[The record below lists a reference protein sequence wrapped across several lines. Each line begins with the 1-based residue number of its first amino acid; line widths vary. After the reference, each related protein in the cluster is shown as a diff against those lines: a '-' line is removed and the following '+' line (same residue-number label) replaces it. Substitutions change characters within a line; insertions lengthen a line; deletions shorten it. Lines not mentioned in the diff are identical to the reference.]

1 MDESDN
7 TYHQK
12 LISIAKEYVKSH
24 LADAS
29 LEDTAIQVHLSPGY
43 FSKLFHKVTQ
53 STFSDYLTQ
62 CRMKRAGELL
72 KDVTYKTY
80 EISLMVGYDNPKNF
94 SRAFKQY
101 YNVTPREYRNNVS
114 DI

>member
-1 MDESDN
+1 M
-7 TYHQK
+7 
-12 LISIAKEYVKSH
+12 AKEYVKSN

-29 LEDTAIQVHLSPGY
+29 LENTAVQVHLSPGY
-43 FSKLFHKVTQ
+43 FSKLFHKITQ
-53 STFSDYLTQ
+53 STFSDYLIQ
-62 CRMKRAGELL
+62 CRMERAGELL

-101 YNVTPREYRNNVS
+101 YKVTPREYRNHVS
-114 DI
+114 DT